1 MHIRAVEPMNE
12 FPDFEIQG
20 KRGFYRPSGK
30 VSFEQAT
37 ELVAQ
42 AIRHARSLGLASLL
56 VNTQGFT
63 GIAVPSIFA
72 RHQLALK
79 FAESAG
85 SKLHVAMVA
94 RTELIDPQKIGVIM
108 GQNRG
113 LSNDVFTSESEAIL
127 WLDSRH
133 DNQA

>member
-1 MHIRAVEPMNE
+1 MNT
-12 FPDFEIQG
+12 FPHFEVLG
-20 KRGFYRPSGK
+20 KRGFYRPTGQ

-37 ELVAQ
+37 QMVVE
-42 AIRHARSLGLASLL
+42 AIQHARSLGLASLL
-56 VNTQGFT
+56 VNSQGFT

-94 RTELIDPQKIGVIM
+94 RAELIDPQKIGVIM

-113 LSNDVFTSESEAIL
+113 LSNDVFTNEAEAIL